1 MVKAI
6 PFLWLRDGTHPL
18 AAGSVKPRP
27 LAQAGQIRP
36 APLVGARKNLGPG
49 RQIDS
54 QDSPDGRQPIRRPGR
69 GPRLPTLRPRSV
81 KIGEARPG
89 SNYPHSPCRLGA
101 REVGVRRV
109 AGGARIIRLGDWL
122 GAPAAGW
129 SPFRAEPWRPGSAG
143 RAGEA
148 GWPLAAERWYADAR
162 QRATSAAGGTG
173 PGSQALSRDGYGASG
188 ASWSRWGG
196 G

>member
-54 QDSPDGRQPIRRPGR
+54 QDSPRGRQPIRRPGR
-69 GPRLPTLRPRSV
+69 DPGSRPYAPAQSRSGKPGREALPTLSLPNMSV
-81 KIGEARPG
+81 GAMRREPEEPGELHRK
-89 SNYPHSPCRLGA
+89 
-101 REVGVRRV
+101 
-109 AGGARIIRLGDWL
+109 
-122 GAPAAGW
+122 
-129 SPFRAEPWRPGSAG
+129 
-143 RAGEA
+143 
-148 GWPLAAERWYADAR
+148 
-162 QRATSAAGGTG
+162 
-173 PGSQALSRDGYGASG
+173 
-188 ASWSRWGG
+188 
-196 G
+196 